1 MEYNALYIKL
11 ENIRELHVEIT
22 NNCNAACPMCARNV
36 FGQGN
41 RPGRG
46 LSDWTIEEIHKVF
59 DKAVLPNL
67 RFVYFCGTHG
77 DPLAA
82 RNVFEAI
89 KAVKDLGAGIEMFT
103 NGSLKTEKWWKDLVS
118 ILDERDR
125 ITFGVDGIETN
136 HLYRQKT
143 NIDKILKHMKI
154 CCDSKVK
161 VRWDFLAF
169 KHNEHEYEKCQ
180 QLAKE
185 MGIDDFRLRRTARFD
200 VFKTKFPVLND
211 RKEITHFLEPPD
223 RTDLRHPSLEVMG
236 EIANKLYG
244 IQEEIELN
252 NESIKQYFPPDRSD
266 YKWVDKELPA
276 KDYQI
281 NCIYQ
286 EARKLYVNS
295 RMEVFPCCYISDEYE
310 NWKTLANG
318 QLPYPVGELSL
329 QDKTWNEILDHKFF
343 KEELVKSWTADNV
356 IPRCIRTCGVVKRE
370 SEQNVKVQL

>member
-1 MEYNALYIKL
+1 LEYNALYIKL

-223 RTDLRHPSLEVMG
+223 RKDLRHPSLEVMG

-244 IQEEIELN
+244 IQEEIELT
-252 NESIKQYFPPDRSD
+252 NESIKQYFPPDRSN

-329 QDKTWNEILDHKFF
+329 RDKTWKEILDHKFF

>member
-1 MEYNALYIKL
+1 MFLKL

-46 LSDWTIEEIHKVF
+46 SGDWSLEDIKKVF
-59 DKAVLPNL
+59 DKSVLKNL
-67 RFVYFCGTHG
+67 KYVYFCGTHG

-82 RNVFEAI
+82 KHVFEAI
-89 KAVKDLGAGIEMFT
+89 KAAKELGAGIEMFT
-103 NGSLKTEKWWKDLVS
+103 NGSLKTESWWHRLCE

-154 CCDSKVK
+154 CCNSKAK

-185 MGIDDFRLRRTARFD
+185 IGVTDFRLRRTARFD

-211 RKEITHFLEPPD
+211 KEEITHFLEPP
-223 RTDLRHPSLEVMG
+223 TIEELRHPSLKEMG
-236 EIANKLYG
+236 EVANKLYN
-244 IQEEIELN
+244 IKDDIEIT
-252 NESIKQYFPPDRSD
+252 NESIRNFFPLQRTSYKYEDR
-266 YKWVDKELPA
+266 ELPA
-276 KDYQI
+276 SNFTI

-286 EARKLYVNS
+286 ESKKIYVSS
-295 RMEVFPCCYISDEYE
+295 RLEVFPCCYISDEYE
-310 NWKTLANG
+310 NWKTLATK
-318 QLPYPVGELSL
+318 QLPYPIGELSL
-329 QDKTWNEILDHKFF
+329 RDKSWNEILEHKFF
-343 KEELVKSWTADNV
+343 KEDLVKSWNEENV

-370 SEQNVKVQL
+370 AEQNVKVMLK